1 MAIKYSDL
9 NLGQIE
15 ALVNKCGGMEGVQR
29 LLSGTA
35 KVVIEKHVVDL
46 NADPFVPDGW
56 KVEEHQKSG
65 NGSGTLEWDAEKVE
79 FYLDDGQQGDKY
91 VEGNKLRKR
100 LAVKPVLNANVLDYL
115 LKNPDLIPESWKKD
129 EQGNTRYIFFWG
141 TIYRRD
147 SDGGLCVRY
156 LFWGDGRWH
165 WSTHWLGSVWDGSRP
180 AALRA
185 S

>member
-35 KVVIEKHVVDL
+35 EVVVKSHIIDL
-46 NADPFVPDGW
+46 NADPFIPDGW

-65 NGSGTLEWDAEKVE
+65 NGSGALEWDATKVE
-79 FYLDDGQQGDKY
+79 FYLDKGQQDGKY
-91 VEGNKLRKR
+91 IEGNKLRKA
-100 LAVKPVLNANVLDYL
+100 LDGKPVLNANVLDYL
-115 LKNPDLIPESWKKD
+115 LANPHLIPDDWKKD
-129 EQGNTRYIFFWG
+129 EKGDTRYIFFWG
-141 TIYRRD
+141 TIYRY
-147 SDGGLCVRY
+147 SDGHLCARY
-156 LFWGDGRWH
+156 LYWDDGRWR
-165 WSTHWLGSVWDGSRP
+165 WSAGWLDRDWNGRCP
-180 AALRA
+180 AAVRA